1 MAISHSP
8 FEHLIVLPNKIIVD
22 IVDKDDNHY
31 CTLCNKYHEQDEML
45 LINNKM
51 ICFDCL
57 KEHYGITFN
66 NCKYCGRRL
75 IETYHSQSM
84 VELIVNEYKFPLSYY
99 GFCIG
104 CYCYKCHYQD
114 CDCVVVEG
122 HKYCCNHIGY
132 ERLHQYGFKPEP
144 IFKGDLANNKDFYI
158 GVELE
163 LNFNN
168 AEDRLNFLNQY
179 DTDFFYCKRDGSLSN
194 FGVEIVSHP
203 ATLDYHI
210 NSRCWTK
217 LFKLLDQYQ
226 LNTKNCG
233 IHFHISKDNLSI
245 ESIYNIDY
253 LVNHYDGI
261 INEIGSRG
269 YTSFATKTKVGVY
282 EYGKYR
288 RSNHY
293 DACNLCNDK
302 TIELRFCKSTYNLKT
317 FMKKIKMIFA
327 LVYLCEQ
334 VNHKQIHNKGY
345 IKKAFNIIKNEIMSR
360 M

>member
-1 MAISHSP
+1 MSIFQSP
-8 FEHLIVLPNKIIVD
+8 FERVVILPNKIFID
-22 IVDKDDNHY
+22 TNETHY
-31 CTLCNKYHEQDEML
+31 CSLCNKYHEQDEML

-57 KEHYGITFN
+57 KEHYGITFT

-75 IETYHSQSM
+75 IETYHSLSM
-84 VELIVNEYKFPLSYY
+84 VELIVNEYKFPLSNS
-99 GFCIG
+99 GFCLG

-114 CDCVVVEG
+114 CDCIIAEG
-122 HKYCCNHIGY
+122 HKYCHNHIGY
-132 ERLHQYGFKPEP
+132 EKLHQYNFKPEP
-144 IFKGDLANNKDFYI
+144 IFKGELSNNKDFYI
-158 GVELE
+158 GIELE

-168 AEDRLNFLNQY
+168 EKDQLNFLKQY
-179 DTDFFYCKRDGSLSN
+179 DADFFYCKRDGSLSK

-210 NSRCWTK
+210 NSHRWTK
-217 LFKLLDQYQ
+217 LFNLLDQYK

-233 IHFHISKDNLSI
+233 IHFHISRNNLSE

-269 YTSFATKTKVGVY
+269 YTHFAKKYSVGLY
-282 EYGKYR
+282 NYYGVDR
-288 RSNHY
+288 ISTHY
-293 DACNLCNDK
+293 DACNLCNNN
-302 TIELRFCKSTYNLKT
+302 TIELRFCKSTYNFKT

-334 VNHKQIHNKGY
+334 VNNKQIHNKSY
-345 IKKAFNIIKNEIMSR
+345 IKKAFDFIKNEIMSR